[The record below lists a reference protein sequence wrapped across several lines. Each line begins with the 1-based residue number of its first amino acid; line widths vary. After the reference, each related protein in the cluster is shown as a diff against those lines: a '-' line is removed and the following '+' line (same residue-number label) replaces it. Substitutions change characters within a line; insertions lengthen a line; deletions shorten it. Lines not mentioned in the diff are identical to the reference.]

1 MLSMRDRRRSR
12 PIFYGWWNVAI
23 SSFSHILS
31 GGLYSTG
38 LSVYFLPISRDLG
51 LTRAALSMAFTL
63 RSLEAGL
70 DGPLTGYLVDR
81 FGPRAMVRIGVVLA
95 GLGFVLLAFT
105 NSYLTFLL
113 VFLGVLAMGFS
124 VGFTH
129 PYMALINQWFQRRR
143 AMALSLAFVGNEVG
157 GAILTPLVGLLVLTV
172 GWRDAAV
179 ISGVV
184 LPILILPTTLFIRNT
199 PESMGL
205 RRDGA
210 PPEETPGPGPS
221 APGVAQTLVEPE
233 DFTVREAMRT
243 RAYWHLVL
251 AMGTRIFGKTAFQVH
266 LVALLVWKGIDERDA
281 VFLVGL
287 FALSQIPTRL
297 GAAWLGDRWSLSRTS
312 ALAAL
317 AGVGAGAALLLG
329 DHGSMVTGALF
340 VLLFAVAEGG
350 NLTGWAI
357 IGSFFGRRNFATI
370 RGSISLFQSL
380 ISLPSPVLAG
390 WVFDR
395 TSSYALAVAPM
406 AGAYLLAAL
415 LYWALRQ
422 PKRPGAAAP

>member
-23 SSFSHILS
+23 SSFSHVLS

-38 LSVYFLPISRDLG
+38 LSVYFLPISRDLN
-51 LTRAALSMAFTL
+51 LSRAALSLTFTL
-63 RSLEAGL
+63 RSLESGL

-81 FGPRAMVRIGVVLA
+81 LGPRLMVRIGVVLA
-95 GLGFVLLAFT
+95 GLGFVLLALT

-124 VGFTH
+124 VGFSH
-129 PYMALINQWFQRRR
+129 PYMALINQWFHRRR
-143 AMALSLAFVGNEVG
+143 AMALTLGFMGNEIG
-157 GAILTPLVGLLVLTV
+157 GTLLTPLIGLLVLTV
-172 GWRDAAV
+172 GWREAAV
-179 ISGVV
+179 VSGIM
-184 LPILILPTTLFIRNT
+184 LPLLILPTTLLIRNT

-205 RRDGA
+205 RLDGE
-210 PPEETPGPGPS
+210 PPEETPESGPVTPS
-221 APGVAQTLVEPE
+221 GSPKPPERE
-233 DFTVREAMRT
+233 DFTVREAMHT

-251 AMGTRIFGKTAFQVH
+251 AMGARIFSKSAFQVH

-287 FALSQIPTRL
+287 FAFSQIPTRL

-317 AGVGAGAALLLG
+317 AGVGAGAALLFG
-329 DHGSMVTGALF
+329 VQGSMVSGALF

-350 NLTGWAI
+350 NLTGWSI
-357 IGSFFGRRNFATI
+357 IGSFFGRRNFGAI

-390 WVFDR
+390 LVFDR
-395 TSSYALAVAPM
+395 TSSYTWAVVPM
-406 AGAYLLAAL
+406 AGFYLLAAL
-415 LYWALRQ
+415 LYWVLRQ
-422 PKRPGAAAP
+422 PKRPGAG